1 VIHVLKIGGG
11 RGIDGDAALRNL
23 AERIQRGER
32 WVLVHGTSAAAD
44 TLAEQVG
51 YPARTLTTAGGHTSR
66 YTDPRTLEIF
76 CAAAASVN
84 QQLVAQLTSL
94 GVLAVG
100 LAGPN
105 IIRARRKSALRALVN
120 GRQVIV
126 RDDYTGTITG
136 VNADLLSLLLDEGY
150 VPVIAP
156 IALGEEG
163 ERLNVDGDLA
173 AANIANA
180 LNAETLILL
189 SNVPGLLRNM
199 NDPASL
205 ISSFSLTELER
216 YEHFANGRMKKKML
230 AAQTAETSRIILS
243 DARIDQPL
251 DAAFAGAG
259 THIYCPSPQPLSHV
273 NGERGYSPVLPAG
286 VGERAGG

>member
-1 VIHVLKIGGG
+1 VTQVLKIGGG

-32 WVLVHGTSAAAD
+32 WVLVHGASAAAD

-51 YPARTLTTAGGHTSR
+51 YPARTLTTQGGHTSR

-94 GVLAVG
+94 GIRAVG

-105 IIRARRKSALRALVN
+105 IIQARRKSALRALVN

-136 VNADLLSLLLDEGY
+136 VNADFISLLLDEGY
-150 VPVIAP
+150 TPVIAP
-156 IALGEEG
+156 VALGEEG
-163 ERLNVDGDLA
+163 ERLNVDGDVA

-180 LNAETLILL
+180 LGGESLIIL
-189 SNVPGLLRNM
+189 SNVPGLLRNV
-199 NDPASL
+199 NDPSSL
-205 ISSFSLTELER
+205 ISSFSLTDLED

-230 AAQTAETSRIILS
+230 AAQTAQTERIILS

-251 DAAFAGAG
+251 DAALAGAG
-259 THIYCPSPQPLSHV
+259 THIYQPSSLTLLPQ
-273 NGERGYSPVLPAG
+273 GEGSKELEEAVSW
-286 VGERAGG
+286 